1 MVSARTTVRGVCSA
15 LLLALGCEAQVPHA
29 IAPVPGFGAHAHEPA
44 AGLDPEPLAYAVM
57 SSDRTVTS
65 IALLEPGGDVLRR
78 DFVDS
83 GSAPAG
89 LVTALSGDVVV
100 PTRSGDPSTLTLL
113 DRFRSDVV
121 TRIDVA
127 QGKVLGQLRTEERE
141 PGASAYSSN
150 PQDLV
155 IFGEHEAWLSRY
167 NPNSHVAASDR
178 DAGNDLIRIRI
189 DRDGLTRA
197 AERIDLSPLDTTAER
212 VNPDSD
218 EREQV
223 RVFARPSRMVR
234 LGDKLVVGLS
244 RISKSFD
251 AVGEGAVAL
260 VDPAAGTAVPLA
272 LPELRNCSQ
281 VVPVPDDAVHV
292 AVACTGPLAKGSGRA
307 YAGLALLALDG
318 DTLSIEQIWHADDAP
333 DAAVAVFGL
342 VSLGGTVV
350 VAVAAGDA
358 DGGRPDALYRVDLAD
373 GSQRML
379 FESEQPWVLG
389 DGAYNPRAQRLFVP
403 DASTDRDGRPTRG
416 IHRFD
421 VDDEREPDELDV
433 IPVDDGL
440 PAWQV
445 APL

>member
-1 MVSARTTVRGVCSA
+1 MVSARTAVGGVCSA
-15 LLLALGCEAQVPHA
+15 LLLVLGCQAQTPHA
-29 IAPVPGFGAHAHEPA
+29 IDAVSGFGAHPHEPA
-44 AGLDPEPLAYAVM
+44 AGLDPEPFAYAVM
-57 SSDRTVTS
+57 STDRTVSS

-100 PTRSGDPSTLTLL
+100 PTRSGDPFTLTLL

-127 QGKVLGQLRTEERE
+127 QGKVLGQLRAEERE

-155 IFGEHEAWLSRY
+155 ILGPHEAWLSRY

-178 DAGNDLIRIRI
+178 DAGNDLIGIRI
-189 DRDGLTRA
+189 DPEGLTRSD
-197 AERIDLSPLDTTAER
+197 ERIDLSPLDTTAQR

-218 EREQV
+218 EHEQV
-223 RVFARPSRMVR
+223 RAFARPSRMVR

-251 AVGEGAVAL
+251 AVGDGAVAL
-260 VDPAAGTAVPLA
+260 VDPAAGTAVEVPLSG
-272 LPELRNCSQ
+272 LRNCSQ
-281 VVPVPDDAVHV
+281 VVPVPDDSTHV

-318 DTLSIEQIWHADDAP
+318 DALNVEHVWHAEDDP
-333 DAAVAVFGL
+333 DAAVTVFGL

-350 VAVAAGDA
+350 VAVAAGDQ
-358 DGGRPDALYRVDLAD
+358 GSERPDALYRVDLAD

-379 FESEQPWVLG
+379 FASSQPWVLG
-389 DGAYNPRAQRLFVP
+389 DGAYNPRARRLFAP
-403 DASTDRDGRPTRG
+403 DASTDHDGRPTG
-416 IHRFD
+416 GVHRFD
-421 VDDEREPDELDV
+421 VDDEREPEERDV
-433 IPVDDGL
+433 VAVDDGL
-440 PAWQV
+440 PPWQV